1 MKFGII
7 SNPELYTISDAL
19 VAIIDWAQKNH
30 CEVILARCLEKK
42 LEPKI
47 NSEYILFVT
56 SENDV
61 VKQSDYIISLG
72 GDGTMLWTARTVL
85 DLGKPI
91 LGINSGRLGFLA
103 NTNISDISTAL
114 DKVKRGQFALDKRKM
129 IHATLKNG
137 EEFFALNEVLF
148 TKRDTVSMIFV
159 EVGTETSKIN
169 KYWADGLLVSTPTGS
184 TAYNLS
190 AGGPII
196 DPSTDVFVI
205 TPVSPHTLSARPVV
219 VPASNKI
226 WVKVPE
232 QNKEIMFS
240 VDGRSHTIE
249 EYPFD
254 ISIKQSDFTINLIR
268 LEGHDFF
275 ETLRNKLL
283 WGRDYREN

>member
-7 SNPELYTISDAL
+7 SNPEQYIISEAL
-19 VAIIDWAQKNH
+19 DSIVEWVERNQT
-30 CEVILARCLEKK
+30 ELILANCLKGK
-42 LEPKI
+42 LKTGRK
-47 NSEYILFVT
+47 NSSITFVET
-56 SENDV
+56 EREV
-61 VKQSDYIISLG
+61 VDKTDFVISLG

-85 DLGKPI
+85 DSGKPI

-103 NTNISDISTAL
+103 NTNMSDIFAAL
-114 DKVKRGQFALDKRKM
+114 EKVRLGQFSLDKRKM
-129 IHATLKNG
+129 IHACLKSG

-148 TKRDTVSMIFV
+148 TKRETVSMIFV
-159 EVGTETSKIN
+159 EVGTDSSKIN

-190 AGGPII
+190 AGGPIL
-196 DPSTDVFVI
+196 DPSTEVFVI

-249 EYPFD
+249 QYPFD
-254 ISIKQSDFTINLIR
+254 ITIKQSDFTINLIR
-268 LEGHDFF
+268 LDGHDFF